1 MERINGRID
10 RDYKFERHTIRGL
23 GKMRMYLTVTFLVY
37 MALAKSKIESGQR
50 EHLCK
55 LYA

>member
-10 RDYKFERHTIRGL
+10 RDYKFDRHTIRGL
-23 GKMRMYLTVTFLVY
+23 GKMTMFLTVIFPVY
-37 MALAKSKIESGQR
+37 MALAKSKIELGQR